1 MRFDGTLRQN
11 QRGVCLMNTLNTI
24 QLKQSMLQTGV
35 CNKTLLIKVG
45 GSILHEEQ
53 KIISLCK
60 DIKTIKEAGF
70 QIILVHGGSKAINE
84 TLTLH
89 GIQSKFVDGLRVTSA
104 AAVKIIEMVLCGH
117 VNLSI
122 VKKLNRIGVSAIGLS
137 GADQQMLLC
146 DYYSKTHG
154 FVGEI
159 KAINT
164 AIIHHLL
171 SFKNTG
177 SSSIPV
183 ISTIGVDKEG
193 NALNINADMAACYIA
208 NALHVDQLIYLT
220 DQDGIYDS
228 NGELFSQLSE
238 ENLQALIDQS
248 IVSGGMLIKAKAVLA
263 SLRAGLNQ
271 ILILNG
277 NQKNVL
283 IDVLFNEKNLGT
295 LCEKQINQTNHFN
308 LDLNNSY
315 LGADHD
321 TCY

>member
-1 MRFDGTLRQN
+1 
-11 QRGVCLMNTLNTI
+11 MNTQNI
-24 QLKQSMLQTGV
+24 VQLKQSIQQTRV

-45 GSILHEEQ
+45 GSILHDEQ
-53 KIISLCK
+53 KILSLCL

-84 TLTLH
+84 ALMVH
-89 GIQSKFVDGLRVTSA
+89 GIQSEFIDGLRVTSA
-104 AAVKIIEMVLCGH
+104 AAVKVIEMVLCGH

-122 VKKLNRIGVSAIGLS
+122 VKKLNSLDVSAIGLS

-146 DYYSKTHG
+146 DYYSQAHG

-171 SFKNTG
+171 SFENTG

-183 ISTIGVDKEG
+183 ISTIGVDKKG
-193 NALNINADMAACYIA
+193 NALNINADMAACHIA
-208 NALHVDQLIYLT
+208 NALGVDQLIYLT

-228 NGELFSQLSE
+228 NGNLFAKLTE
-238 ENLQALIDQS
+238 ENLQTLIDES

-263 SLRAGLNQ
+263 SLKVGINQ
-271 ILILNG
+271 ISILNG

-283 IDVLFNEKNLGT
+283 LDVIFNEKKVGT
-295 LCEKQINQTNHFN
+295 LCQKQINQTNHFN
-308 LDLNNSY
+308 LDFNKHY
-315 LGADHD
+315 LGAEHD